1 MSRCRERLD
10 DVRGR
15 SRLGIAAPEV
25 DERGPV
31 LRRRSRNSPK
41 KADEVL
47 LGKAFKASRP
57 RTHPHDPIGDAEPR
71 RRLLRVN
78 LVDALAAGVGPRT
91 AGSDAAAEAAETVAA
106 AFRELGL
113 EPRFQEFNLLGYE
126 ADEPVLT
133 VDGEQWAA
141 GPCMYA
147 HPFDGEGTVRRIGES
162 TAPIGGGKLA
172 SYAVFDDDG
181 NDVARLLT
189 SPFGT
194 GAIPFMSSHTHITTP
209 PTAFLSIRDSERLQ
223 DGMRVR
229 LRVGGRFVPGRKERN
244 VIADLRGDTGIY
256 VIVSAHYDSV
266 WRGPGAIDNASGVE
280 GVRRI
285 AEQLLEDDDVGAG
298 VRFVAFAAEE
308 IKLTGSR
315 LYVDEAR
322 VRGELDEIV
331 GVVNLDCIAHG
342 DHLNVLASPES
353 LADRAVE
360 MTRTLGLLDRYQL
373 ITGPAT
379 GGVDS
384 HWFADAGIP
393 ALTLAH
399 FPYDE
404 YHQTDDAPGLAEE
417 QVIDDTVALATSL
430 VRSLAA
436 HPVTH

>member
-1 MSRCRERLD
+1 
-10 DVRGR
+10 
-15 SRLGIAAPEV
+15 
-25 DERGPV
+25 
-31 LRRRSRNSPK
+31 
-41 KADEVL
+41 
-47 LGKAFKASRP
+47 
-57 RTHPHDPIGDAEPR
+57 
-71 RRLLRVN
+71 
-78 LVDALAAGVGPRT
+78 
-91 AGSDAAAEAAETVAA
+91 
-106 AFRELGL
+106 
-113 EPRFQEFNLLGYE
+113 
-126 ADEPVLT
+126 
-133 VDGEQWAA
+133 
-141 GPCMYA
+141 MYA

-172 SYAVFDDDG
+172 SYAVFDDAG
-181 NDVARLLT
+181 KDVARLLT

-194 GAIPFMSSHTHITTP
+194 GAIPFMSPHTHITTP
-209 PTAFLSIRDSERLQ
+209 PTAFLSMRDSDRLQ
-223 DGMRVR
+223 DGTRVK
-229 LRVGGRFVPGRKERN
+229 LKVGGRFVPGRRERN
-244 VIADLRGDTGIY
+244 VIADLRGDGDTH
-256 VIVSAHYDSV
+256 VIVCAHYDSV

-280 GVRRI
+280 GVRRV
-285 AEQLLEDDDVGAG
+285 AERLVDEDVGVG

-322 VRGELDEIV
+322 LRGELDEII

-342 DHLNVLASPES
+342 NHLNVLASPES
-353 LADRAVE
+353 LSDRAVE
-360 MTRTLGLLDRYQL
+360 AARTLGLLDRYQL

-417 QVIDDTVALATSL
+417 QLIDDTVALATSL